1 MATRGRPQD
10 LRSWMD
16 EKFREVWDRIKEL
29 ERPDGS
35 QLFNALAKVQELIAD
50 LPAQVAAAATAFLSS
65 GFTTGS
71 MTASGNVT
79 AAGTV
84 TATTGFTSTG
94 AYNNNIT
101 GVGSYRAMW
110 IGVNGSIGYVP
121 SSLRF
126 KQDVA
131 AMPIDEQAVLALQL
145 VSFRYTAAI
154 ENLGDDAPTEVG
166 LIAEQVHEL
175 GMTWLV
181 DYDDE
186 GKPFGIKYERL
197 AFALL
202 PVIQS
207 FDQRLRAAGL

>member
-1 MATRGRPQD
+1 
-10 LRSWMD
+10 
-16 EKFREVWDRIKEL
+16 
-29 ERPDGS
+29 
-35 QLFNALAKVQELIAD
+35 
-50 LPAQVAAAATAFLSS
+50 
-65 GFTTGS
+65 
-71 MTASGNVT
+71 
-79 AAGTV
+79 
-84 TATTGFTSTG
+84 
-94 AYNNNIT
+94 
-101 GVGSYRAMW
+101 
-110 IGVNGSIGYVP
+110 VNGSIGYVP

-131 AMPIDEQAVLALQL
+131 AMTIDEQAVLALQL

-166 LIAEQVHEL
+166 LIAEQVHDL